1 MSKQYSQ
8 KYEVY
13 STMLRHVN
21 TNKLSLRDAASLK
34 QSSKIAN
41 QIIDIDNIIPKTLH
55 ELLKVAKRNLKNIDG
70 NKLILHI
77 HSFMPKFDGFIVI
90 SPTDVRASVFHYESE
105 RFILNKHITSSE
117 DVNKI
122 QKEIQ
127 LAIANCIKAEI
138 ARRPLGGKAAA
149 IKRVWENDRITISYT
164 PGGRT
169 LFELAGI
176 ELRYEFPIL
185 ANRQSVE
192 TFPKLYRSIIIALG
206 FPENSIDD
214 IKIVDETKLGWN
226 Q

>member
-13 STMLRHVN
+13 STMLKHIN
-21 TNKLSLRDAASLK
+21 TNNLSLRDAASLK

-41 QIIDIDNIIPKTLH
+41 QIINIDNIIPKTLH
-55 ELLKVAKRNLKNIDG
+55 ELLKLVKRNLKNIDG

-77 HSFMPKFDGFIVI
+77 HSFMPKFDAFIVI
-90 SPTDVRASVFHYESE
+90 SPTDIRASVFHYESG
-105 RFILNKHITSSE
+105 RFIVNHLITSSE
-117 DVNKI
+117 DVQKI

-127 LAIANCIKAEI
+127 IAIANCVKAEV

-149 IKRVWENDRITISYT
+149 IKRIWDNDRITVSYT
-164 PGGRT
+164 PGGT
-169 LFELAGI
+169 SFEIAGI
-176 ELRYEFPIL
+176 ELQYEFPIL

-192 TFPKLYRSIIIALG
+192 RFPKLYSSIIIALG
-206 FPENSIDD
+206 FPESSIDA

-226 Q
+226 